1 MPEPRASTGVVSA
14 ASRGFRLVRLV
25 ARLLLRS
32 QYRQIEVEGAEQVP
46 GDGAVLLV
54 ANHFSSLVDS
64 MALLEASPRPA
75 SFLAKAP
82 LWRSRMLAPFLNA
95 VGAVPVYR
103 PQDLAENEGRGTR
116 ANVATFQACRAR
128 LAAGGSMAIF
138 PEGVSQP
145 QPRLM
150 PVRTGAARIALDV
163 GSPVT
168 ICPVGLVFEHERE
181 RRGRL
186 LVRFGTPFV
195 VTGIAG
201 FPSRRQAITVTTR
214 RIEAAL
220 RELLAEAGSQGELEA
235 LRTLR
240 IVWDQERGVPGARTL
255 REAHRRDRRF
265 ARGLAALK
273 AAAPEALE
281 ALRAGTDAYQRALEL
296 AGIPHELLRG
306 RYTSGRVARFVLA
319 NLPLLLVGL
328 PIAVLAAVVTWP
340 IRRFGDVVALRT
352 FGGTEDVRPLCRML
366 GGAIL
371 LVLLMIVGGL
381 LAWVWVGPW
390 VALAVALGLPLLLAF
405 HIAWRDRSTE
415 VKARVRTFFLLAGG
429 NLRKELVK
437 QRRALYQQLLATEPH
452 WAGLAS
458 GSAA

>member
-1 MPEPRASTGVVSA
+1 MTQPEASAEVVRAE
-14 ASRGFRLVRLV
+14 SRAFRFVRLV

-32 QYRQIEVEGAEQVP
+32 QYRQIEVEGAEHVP
-46 GDGAVLLV
+46 ATGAVLLV

-82 LWRSRMLAPFLNA
+82 LWKSKLLAPFLNS

-103 PQDLAENEGRGTR
+103 PQDMAENKGRGTR
-116 ANVATFQACRAR
+116 ANMATFEACRAR
-128 LAAGGSMAIF
+128 LAEGGSMAIF

-163 GSPVT
+163 GKPVT
-168 ICPVGLVFEHERE
+168 VCPAGLVFEHDPD

-186 LVRFGTPFV
+186 LVRFGEPFV
-195 VTGIAG
+195 VDGIEG

-220 RELLAEAGSQGELEA
+220 RDLLAEAESQGELEA
-235 LRTLR
+235 MRTLR
-240 IVWDQERGVPGARTL
+240 VVWDQERGSPGARTL

-265 ARGLAALK
+265 AQGLAALK
-273 AAAPEALE
+273 TAAPEALE
-281 ALRAGTDAYQRALEL
+281 SLRAETDAYQRSLAL

-306 RYTSGRVARFVLA
+306 RYSVGRVTRFVLT
-319 NLPLLLVGL
+319 NGPLLLLGF
-328 PIAVLAAVVTWP
+328 PIALLAAVVTWP
-340 IRRFGDVVALRT
+340 IRRCGDVVALRA
-352 FGGTEDVRPLCRML
+352 FGGAEDVRPLCRML

-371 LVLLMIVGGL
+371 LVLLMIVGGV
-381 LAWVWVGPW
+381 LAWWWFGVW
-390 VALAVALGLPLLLAF
+390 VALAVVIGLPCLLAF
-405 HIAWRDRSTE
+405 HIAWRDRSAD

-437 QRRALYQQLLATEPH
+437 QRRALYRALLATEPY
-452 WAGLAS
+452 WSDAA